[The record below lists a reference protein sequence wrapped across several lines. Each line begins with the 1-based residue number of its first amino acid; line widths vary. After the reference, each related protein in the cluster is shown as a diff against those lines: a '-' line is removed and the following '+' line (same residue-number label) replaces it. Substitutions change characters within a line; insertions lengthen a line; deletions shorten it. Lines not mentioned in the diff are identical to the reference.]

1 MTSKII
7 NMAERI
13 KDAEDRLLESM
24 FANEAIADDGF
35 SARVVGKVR
44 RRIWLR
50 RLALPVATL
59 IGAVVSF
66 KPLVGLVMT
75 LAELSQLIPRDVLNM
90 LNASAV
96 AVPLLPMLVLGGM
109 LLATCLIGVRLL
121 DDS

>member
-1 MTSKII
+1 
-7 NMAERI
+7 MAERI
-13 KDAEDRLLESM
+13 KDAEDRLLEAM

-96 AVPLLPMLVLGGM
+96 AVPQLPMLVLGGM